1 MTTLASVCLFI
12 LLACILACLYRLAV
26 GPHALDRVIAFD
38 LTGVLI
44 SVALAALAIVHD
56 SAAYLDI
63 SMGLAILAFVGT
75 VAVAHYLE
83 REEVS

>member
-1 MTTLASVCLFI
+1 MTALASVCLII

-44 SVALAALAIVHD
+44 AVALAAYAIVQD

-63 SMGLAILAFVGT
+63 SMGLAILSFVGT

-83 REEVS
+83 RERVS